1 MDRDPSTCRLFGY
14 DKKHFILL
22 SKEGKAVSFF
32 LDDNEQPHVKE
43 TLEDVDFKGTGDMLR
58 EQGWKCIGPGLEY
71 AGLLEK

>member
-1 MDRDPSTCRLFGY
+1 
-14 DKKHFILL
+14 LL

>member
-58 EQGWKCIGPGLEY
+58 EQGWKCI
-71 AGLLEK
+71 